1 MQQKRK
7 EHNRRETYLSL
18 FILLVLTAI
27 GTIIFLEQFHY
38 SPAVLLSHQILDD
51 TSKRQLPSENQP
63 IKSLMAFSHS
73 LTPLTPPEIFDR
85 SNLSDKIN
93 GKAELYL
100 SAGFKRLESQRFR
113 VSDAPEEWMEVF
125 IYDMGDGENAFAV
138 YSVQQ
143 RDGAQPAAFGPYAYS
158 TENALYWVH
167 GPYYVEII
175 ASSPSKNLSAAMAGF
190 AKAFVDN
197 IQLETRLIGEKALFP
212 PSGLDQN
219 SMTLIATDAFGFA
232 GLDRVFTAEYKIGT
246 AELTAFI
253 SRRKTPSEASQL
265 AMAYQE
271 FLLTYGGDIVESGL
285 SIKNAK
291 IVSILDTYELIFS
304 HGPYFAG
311 VREATDEGPA
321 IRLAHMLKKKLEE
334 AASEQ

>member
-1 MQQKRK
+1 VNQKRK
-7 EHNRRETYLSL
+7 EHKRRETYLSL
-18 FILLVLTAI
+18 FILSVLTAI
-27 GTIIFLEQFHY
+27 GTLIFFQQFHY
-38 SPAVLLSHQILDD
+38 SPAVLLSNQILDD
-51 TSKRQLPSENQP
+51 TSTRQLPPGNQP
-63 IKSLMAFSHS
+63 VESLMAFSHN

-125 IYDMGDGENAFAV
+125 IYDMGDSENAFAA

-143 RDGAQPAAFGPYAYS
+143 RDDAQPAGFGQYS
-158 TENALYWVH
+158 YRTENALYWIH

-175 ASSPSKNLSAAMAGF
+175 ASSPSENHSAAMAGF
-190 AKAFVDN
+190 TKAFVDN
-197 IQLETRLIGEKALFP
+197 LQLETRSIGEKALFP
-212 PSGLDQN
+212 QSGLDPN
-219 SMTLIATDAFGFA
+219 SMTLIAADAFGFA
-232 GLDRVFTAEYKIGT
+232 GLDRVFTAEYKIGA

-265 AMAYQE
+265 ALAYQE
-271 FLLTYGGDIVESGL
+271 FLVTYGGDIVESGL

-291 IVSILDTYELIFS
+291 IVMILDTYELIFS

-311 VREATDEGPA
+311 VREAADKGPA

>member
-1 MQQKRK
+1 MHQKRK

-27 GTIIFLEQFHY
+27 GTLIFFQQFRY
-38 SPAVLLSHQILDD
+38 SSAVLLSNQIVDEPS
-51 TSKRQLPSENQP
+51 TPQLPPGNQSVE
-63 IKSLMAFSHS
+63 SLMVLSHN
-73 LTPLTPPEIFDR
+73 LTPLTPPERFDR

-113 VSDAPEEWMEVF
+113 VSDTPEEWMEVF
-125 IYDMGDGENAFAV
+125 IYDMGDRENAFAV

-143 RDGAQPAAFGPYAYS
+143 RDDAQPAGFGQYS
-158 TENALYWVH
+158 YRTENALYWVH

-175 ASSPSKNLSAAMAGF
+175 ASSPSENHSVAMAGF

-197 IQLETRLIGEKALFP
+197 LQLETRSIGEKALFP
-212 PSGLDQN
+212 QSGLEPN
-219 SMTLIATDAFGFA
+219 SMTLIAADAFGFA
-232 GLDRVFTAEYKIGT
+232 SLDRVFTAEYQIGA

-253 SRRKTPSEASQL
+253 SRRKTPSEARQL
-265 AMAYQE
+265 ALAYQE
-271 FLLTYGGDIVESGL
+271 FLLTYGGHILESGL

-291 IVSILDTYELIFS
+291 IVMILDTYELIFS
-304 HGPYFAG
+304 HGSYFAG
-311 VREATDEGPA
+311 VREAADIGSA
-321 IRLAHMLKKKLEE
+321 IRLAYMLKKKLEE